1 MNTLPEKG
9 LFQAYELM
17 KNGNPSAAVAILEDV
32 LSQDLENEEI
42 VFALKTANY
51 WRNPLESIMKLD
63 SPYERGESLI
73 HQWKAFSVYVGD
85 RQDERAVYALK
96 HGIFTLALSDYQLVV
111 SDGTNAQKAEL
122 KRKMGLCCKKLG
134 DYDKARILL
143 EEAYGL
149 KNDSAAIIAEL
160 ADCYALCGEG
170 KNAKAFFRE
179 AFYINAQEIETE
191 FLDAEIVT
199 RLIQQV
205 QEAGYTGKV
214 LKEWI
219 PVYGVLYGVFSVS
232 RELRALEAGKLKQN
246 VFALENEIKEAGSE
260 VSLLTPRLINH
271 YFWLIDYYVNTN
283 EERARIN
290 EVLLKIKLL
299 DLSVYDRYTA

>member
-9 LFQAYELM
+9 LVQAYGLM
-17 KNGNPSAAVAILEDV
+17 KTGNPAAAVAILEDV

-42 VFALKTANY
+42 VFALKSANY
-51 WRNPLESIMKLD
+51 WRSPLENIMKLD
-63 SPYERGESLI
+63 SPYERGESLLN
-73 HQWKAFSVYVGD
+73 QWKAFSAYIGD

-96 HGIFTLALSDYQLVV
+96 SGIFTLALESYQQVV
-111 SDGTNAQKAEL
+111 SDGTDAQKAEL
-122 KRKMGLCCKKLG
+122 KRKTGLCFKKLG
-134 DYDKARILL
+134 DFEKARFLL

-149 KNDSAAIIAEL
+149 KSDSAAIVAEL
-160 ADCYALCGEG
+160 ADSYALCGEG
-170 KNAKAFFRE
+170 KMAKAFFRE

-299 DLSVYDRYTA
+299 DLSVYDRYKA

>member
-1 MNTLPEKG
+1 MSTLPEKG
-9 LFQAYELM
+9 LAQAYELM
-17 KNGNPSAAVAILEDV
+17 EQANPASAVAFLEE
-32 LSQDLENEEI
+32 LLPHDLENAEI
-42 VFALKTANY
+42 VFAIKCANH
-51 WRNPLESIMKLD
+51 WRQPLDAIMKLD
-63 SPYERGESLI
+63 SPYERAESLI
-73 HQWKAFSVYVGD
+73 RQWKEFSVYAGD

-96 HGIFTLALSDYQLVV
+96 TGIFTLALENYRSVI
-111 SDGTNAQKAEL
+111 SDGTDAQKAEIS
-122 KRKMGLCCKKLG
+122 RKTGLCYKKLG
-134 DYDKARILL
+134 NYETARALL
-143 EEAYGL
+143 QEAYRI
-149 KNDSAAIIAEL
+149 KPDSASILAEL

-179 AFYINAQEIETE
+179 AFYVNAQEIETE
-191 FLDAEIVT
+191 FLDAEVVT

-205 QEAGYTGKV
+205 QDAGYTGKV

-246 VFALENEIKEAGSE
+246 VFALENEIKEAGNE
-260 VSLLTPRLINH
+260 RQLLVPRLINH
-271 YFWLIDYYVNTN
+271 YFWLIDYYVNIN

-299 DLSVYDRYTA
+299 DPAVYEKYTA

>member
-1 MNTLPEKG
+1 MSNLPENG
-9 LFQAYELM
+9 LHQAYELM
-17 KNGNPSAAVAILEDV
+17 KGGNPSAAVSVLEET
-32 LSQDLENEEI
+32 LSQDLENAEI
-42 VFALKTANY
+42 VFAIKCANH
-51 WRNPLESIMKLD
+51 WRQPLDIITKLD
-63 SPYERGESLI
+63 SPYEKGEHLVR
-73 HQWKAFSVYVGD
+73 QWKEFSAYIGD
-85 RQDERAVYALK
+85 RQNERAVYAMK
-96 HGIFTLALSDYQLVV
+96 SGIFTLALENYNKVV
-111 SDGTNAQKAEL
+111 PDGTNAQKAEI
-122 KRKMGLCCKKLG
+122 KRKTGLCFKKLG
-134 DYDKARILL
+134 DYESARYLL

-149 KNDSAAIIAEL
+149 KSDSAAILAEL
-160 ADCYALCGEG
+160 ADCYALCGEE

-205 QEAGYTGKV
+205 QEAGYTGKI

-219 PVYGVLYGVFSVS
+219 PVYGVLYGVFSVT

-299 DLSVYDRYTA
+299 DPRVYDRYTA